1 MPDKPTL
8 NPPYYWGPA
17 SIYKLP
23 TKEFLAQIPA
33 AYQIGTAEEIAKR
46 RVGYVPS
53 YFEHPQNVVEAY
65 NKVQSLPK
73 GTSAPD
79 WLDTTKLEQAYQYLK
94 FANGDKP
101 WPEWSYLNRDDV
113 LGRSLLQSL
122 GTPPVAVMS
131 PTNAATYANADA
143 VLRGEM
149 NWTDLAPDVRAQ
161 LLADPGFDIAKYP
174 WQLRSQILADPKF
187 DWSRV
192 PAWQRIYYGVM
203 SSPAL
208 PLVMAALPAGLIGY
222 AAAGP
227 VGGVIGAGIGTY
239 AGWRASQGAYDPTKE
254 IGHQPTFLGNVFAGL
269 NWSVEQE
276 ERIFGVMKQIEG
288 AIRKPEEHPIE
299 EIFANLPAAYGA
311 GLSYFEQWPAM
322 LTEGKEVIIG
332 RAEPVELTTD
342 VWDRL
347 EAARKQIEAGANP
360 RMLMLEMQQYAGA
373 QASDLL
379 LQIVA
384 DPLNAL
390 PWMQKEVVGKVLEVT
405 GHPTAAEAMGGARGI
420 VEGIKTYAA
429 RVQTGEVAPGFK
441 YDEMS
446 GLSRFFAGITY
457 DAESKPVIRA
467 GKFAT
472 TGLLEEPAIN
482 YLRTMT
488 PESRA
493 RVGLALASDNVM
505 AMMTM
510 FDRPEDVVAFW
521 DQIRAGDYTMAA
533 EVSARFVQSP
543 EFYTVLPAIKN
554 FTMDELIGV
563 WQASRPNA
571 AVVERIA
578 GLLGETGENVVK
590 DLATPEAAA
599 RMSERVRTL
608 VETST
613 DAGARIIKDEIA
625 TGRFT
630 VADLIQAGKI
640 FTGDSR
646 APLTAAQWKAMTT
659 DAMTTHFA
667 DWAKDFFHLAPDSIF
682 FRAAAMMKSAQSILL
697 LGFNPAYAINNELNN
712 MVTRVA
718 TGNFGYML
726 PGQMAD
732 FIDRLGITPYRL
744 REGVGMAGEVEA
756 RAAGRI
762 ISDALRTDKGVI
774 ANMHNFLRSTSN
786 KLGVFSNLSRW
797 MEKVEGANAY
807 VSSIK
812 RAWGQIW
819 RMDKGYT
826 RMEPGL
832 VSALEAVHPGASEII
847 YRAIQAGMNQGEIER
862 IVVEGTKELHTR
874 GMINSVAQAMGIDSA
889 QAMTMLDQIGV
900 LDDLDNRLAGVKS
913 EAGIRAAFSASAKK
927 AQDWIDVRLAD
938 EYATRA
944 QHVTNRISTEGWT
957 AVGDIYIDAE
967 MKIQERWL
975 EHYNAFEEAFAQ
987 LDVIENP
994 VQRSNILESTYREQA
1009 REWARVNQ
1017 MELSTYRGLAEGLS
1031 LGELPEARDFLARK
1045 AEIQNAWGDAYKFR
1059 MDETA
1064 KYTDR
1069 FKGDWNDPARITDRA
1084 TLQKRINTKF
1094 EATFKA
1100 VQKNEKA
1107 MGEVFAAQFRTRFGD
1122 AVGKLAGQ
1130 YWKEITDFRG
1140 AMWQEMQ
1147 TFRDSLVGMTYDQRR
1162 AASAQFWH
1170 ERYPALINELEYKKM
1185 NGATEIERTITGR
1198 KPPPGA
1204 PPVAPAPEPVAPPPT
1219 TPVGGAPAAAITPE
1233 QANIFTIANEFGISS
1248 ADESGRPVFGA
1259 NNHIL
1264 SVVRKYGGDEGAA
1277 IKSFADLADKPDL
1290 VRAAF
1295 EQRRI
1300 EVNRQMPMAGLAS
1313 PEKMAEY
1320 EAVQATARAL
1330 TDNPELTAAALAESE
1345 TLKAPR
1351 SENAEVQAAKAVE
1364 NVVAEPSRWAHI
1376 ENTHIALLDPAT
1388 RDALMYKAWDM
1399 KTLVEVGE
1407 NRTRLFEDGAFIG
1420 ATSSSYPD
1428 WYGPLKRNKG
1438 DVVFA
1443 LEALSK
1449 GLDKPE
1455 QALYRSLKG
1464 LAAELLTSD
1473 PALLQ
1478 HWDWAK
1484 AFGAEGD
1491 ILFKWEQSV
1500 AEMER
1505 TIQGVDINDP
1515 FADVQINY
1523 QTLTSLVDD
1532 LPTEAYDRIPEGRTE
1547 TYRDF
1552 VSRVWDEAEVK
1563 RRAITDRRTMLETL
1577 IDADRA
1583 GVAADQF
1590 KDMVMTREVFREQLV
1605 ENMGLKPEEA
1615 DATVAITD
1623 ARAQAWAKMTGHNPA
1638 EWYADRLAGVV
1649 RGGEGELFQIEP
1661 ISRRMTPTEISD
1673 YARALVRAGED
1684 ELRRAVKHE
1693 RYHADRVAILDEAH
1707 KLNPQMAENV
1717 AKEFSA
1723 LLQEGPTPAMV
1734 KGAINFLEDGRAVI
1748 HALEGK
1754 DVSTVVHEIGHVFRR
1769 ELVAEDLAIVEKWAD
1784 VKEGVWNTTAEEKF
1798 ARGFEQYLAE
1808 GKAPTLALARIF
1820 EQFKVWM
1827 LEIYKAITGSAI
1839 DVNLTDD
1846 VRRVFDRMLGQEAP
1860 TGKAYDGLR
1869 PGTPEWMAAW
1879 RAHPELQSEM
1889 AAITITLQDA
1899 VRAKATEIAP
1909 APVIGGI
1916 LYAAGDIV
1924 RLADGTQHTIVEVR
1938 PDATLVLDNGQTVS
1952 AAAVQRVAA
1961 QESLF
1966 GEKPPTQQT
1975 TLFQNVDPRT
1985 PLGYY
1990 EQQAGWLPEGAVM
2003 DEAWSHYVQP
2013 LLDGMQNEA
2022 VRQYREPTFSIGELD
2037 APTQQSLTKYLN
2049 QKKGELATSKLAAV
2063 RYGETMRDF
2072 ALLNY
2077 NRRYG
2082 FDKYLDVV
2090 MPYQFWYT
2098 RTMLNWGMRALDR
2111 PVWYANYARLNM
2123 MQNRYANNLPER
2135 MRGKIRIP
2143 APWLPDWMGDELY
2156 IDPKR
2161 AIFPFTNMITPF
2173 EMMMKDNNY
2182 QQVEAER
2189 ILQGWAQDGSVPQ
2202 AELQEAWQTRQGATW
2217 EKALAQ
2223 AKINRQSEISNPLD
2237 FLSILLGPAWYLST
2251 PAKALGLKI
2260 PYINPQ
2266 GGGPETISELPLTRT
2281 ARAAQAVTT
2290 GTWAEPIG
2298 QLIGLLGKPETW
2310 IRKATGLPEY
2320 GEYGDYYVK
2329 RQIANMVGDGLIS
2342 VQDAEQAMIE
2352 RKGDIYDQ
2360 ARKRVELELAMR
2372 VPGAAATYAALH
2384 GGIAAGAG
2392 AIPVS
2397 LFGAQILPAGEL
2409 KYRGL
2414 YEKWNAAWDAY
2425 DAGDTSAINNFFN
2438 DHPEYEAYLAKN
2450 KDEGELLR
2458 SFLIGQIWDGYMAM
2472 DKDNRRVLLAQM
2484 PQMFK
2489 QSFLDKETRSYDAI
2503 DTETLAMWARVFKGA
2518 VPKTEV
2524 TQTVTEMPQY
2534 QMPQLLEIP
2543 MPLQNALNAYYLART
2558 QNFPNINEIQALYYD
2573 LPTDQRRKIL
2583 TLYPQLPAY
2592 WDWKAGYLAAHPEVA
2607 QFIDSDTMTA
2617 ILSDEQAPVGM
2628 TADQA
2633 GKILRYYRS
2642 DYLDETPART
2652 YTYYMAN
2659 ASDTL
2664 KMQLLD
2670 YALRGTMLGDG
2681 AMKELVMIWEDA
2693 GKPQGTIDNW
2703 VNNLLIPTMP

>member
-1 MPDKPTL
+1 
-8 NPPYYWGPA
+8 
-17 SIYKLP
+17 
-23 TKEFLAQIPA
+23 
-33 AYQIGTAEEIAKR
+33 
-46 RVGYVPS
+46 
-53 YFEHPQNVVEAY
+53 
-65 NKVQSLPK
+65 
-73 GTSAPD
+73 
-79 WLDTTKLEQAYQYLK
+79 
-94 FANGDKP
+94 
-101 WPEWSYLNRDDV
+101 
-113 LGRSLLQSL
+113 
-122 GTPPVAVMS
+122 
-131 PTNAATYANADA
+131 
-143 VLRGEM
+143 
-149 NWTDLAPDVRAQ
+149 
-161 LLADPGFDIAKYP
+161 
-174 WQLRSQILADPKF
+174 
-187 DWSRV
+187 
-192 PAWQRIYYGVM
+192 
-203 SSPAL
+203 
-208 PLVMAALPAGLIGY
+208 
-222 AAAGP
+222 
-227 VGGVIGAGIGTY
+227 
-239 AGWRASQGAYDPTKE
+239 
-254 IGHQPTFLGNVFAGL
+254 
-269 NWSVEQE
+269 
-276 ERIFGVMKQIEG
+276 
-288 AIRKPEEHPIE
+288 
-299 EIFANLPAAYGA
+299 
-311 GLSYFEQWPAM
+311 
-322 LTEGKEVIIG
+322 
-332 RAEPVELTTD
+332 
-342 VWDRL
+342 
-347 EAARKQIEAGANP
+347 
-360 RMLMLEMQQYAGA
+360 
-373 QASDLL
+373 
-379 LQIVA
+379 
-384 DPLNAL
+384 
-390 PWMQKEVVGKVLEVT
+390 
-405 GHPTAAEAMGGARGI
+405 
-420 VEGIKTYAA
+420 
-429 RVQTGEVAPGFK
+429 
-441 YDEMS
+441 
-446 GLSRFFAGITY
+446 
-457 DAESKPVIRA
+457 
-467 GKFAT
+467 
-472 TGLLEEPAIN
+472 
-482 YLRTMT
+482 
-488 PESRA
+488 
-493 RVGLALASDNVM
+493 
-505 AMMTM
+505 
-510 FDRPEDVVAFW
+510 
-521 DQIRAGDYTMAA
+521 
-533 EVSARFVQSP
+533 
-543 EFYTVLPAIKN
+543 
-554 FTMDELIGV
+554 
-563 WQASRPNA
+563 
-571 AVVERIA
+571 
-578 GLLGETGENVVK
+578 
-590 DLATPEAAA
+590 
-599 RMSERVRTL
+599 
-608 VETST
+608 
-613 DAGARIIKDEIA
+613 
-625 TGRFT
+625 
-630 VADLIQAGKI
+630 
-640 FTGDSR
+640 
-646 APLTAAQWKAMTT
+646 
-659 DAMTTHFA
+659 
-667 DWAKDFFHLAPDSIF
+667 
-682 FRAAAMMKSAQSILL
+682 
-697 LGFNPAYAINNELNN
+697 
-712 MVTRVA
+712 
-718 TGNFGYML
+718 
-726 PGQMAD
+726 
-732 FIDRLGITPYRL
+732 
-744 REGVGMAGEVEA
+744 
-756 RAAGRI
+756 
-762 ISDALRTDKGVI
+762 
-774 ANMHNFLRSTSN
+774 
-786 KLGVFSNLSRW
+786 
-797 MEKVEGANAY
+797 
-807 VSSIK
+807 
-812 RAWGQIW
+812 
-819 RMDKGYT
+819 
-826 RMEPGL
+826 
-832 VSALEAVHPGASEII
+832 
-847 YRAIQAGMNQGEIER
+847 
-862 IVVEGTKELHTR
+862 
-874 GMINSVAQAMGIDSA
+874 
-889 QAMTMLDQIGV
+889 
-900 LDDLDNRLAGVKS
+900 
-913 EAGIRAAFSASAKK
+913 
-927 AQDWIDVRLAD
+927 
-938 EYATRA
+938 
-944 QHVTNRISTEGWT
+944 
-957 AVGDIYIDAE
+957 
-967 MKIQERWL
+967 
-975 EHYNAFEEAFAQ
+975 
-987 LDVIENP
+987 
-994 VQRSNILESTYREQA
+994 
-1009 REWARVNQ
+1009 
-1017 MELSTYRGLAEGLS
+1017 
-1031 LGELPEARDFLARK
+1031 
-1045 AEIQNAWGDAYKFR
+1045 
-1059 MDETA
+1059 
-1064 KYTDR
+1064 
-1069 FKGDWNDPARITDRA
+1069 
-1084 TLQKRINTKF
+1084 
-1094 EATFKA
+1094 
-1100 VQKNEKA
+1100 
-1107 MGEVFAAQFRTRFGD
+1107 
-1122 AVGKLAGQ
+1122 
-1130 YWKEITDFRG
+1130 
-1140 AMWQEMQ
+1140 
-1147 TFRDSLVGMTYDQRR
+1147 
-1162 AASAQFWH
+1162 
-1170 ERYPALINELEYKKM
+1170 
-1185 NGATEIERTITGR
+1185 
-1198 KPPPGA
+1198 
-1204 PPVAPAPEPVAPPPT
+1204 
-1219 TPVGGAPAAAITPE
+1219 
-1233 QANIFTIANEFGISS
+1233 
-1248 ADESGRPVFGA
+1248 
-1259 NNHIL
+1259 
-1264 SVVRKYGGDEGAA
+1264 
-1277 IKSFADLADKPDL
+1277 
-1290 VRAAF
+1290 
-1295 EQRRI
+1295 
-1300 EVNRQMPMAGLAS
+1300 
-1313 PEKMAEY
+1313 
-1320 EAVQATARAL
+1320 
-1330 TDNPELTAAALAESE
+1330 
-1345 TLKAPR
+1345 
-1351 SENAEVQAAKAVE
+1351 
-1364 NVVAEPSRWAHI
+1364 
-1376 ENTHIALLDPAT
+1376 
-1388 RDALMYKAWDM
+1388 
-1399 KTLVEVGE
+1399 
-1407 NRTRLFEDGAFIG
+1407 
-1420 ATSSSYPD
+1420 
-1428 WYGPLKRNKG
+1428 
-1438 DVVFA
+1438 
-1443 LEALSK
+1443 
-1449 GLDKPE
+1449 
-1455 QALYRSLKG
+1455 

-1547 TYRDF
+1547 TCRDF

-1563 RRAITDRRTMLETL
+1563 SRAITDRRTMLETL
-1577 IDADRA
+1577 VEADRA

-1623 ARAQAWAKMTGHNPA
+1623 ARAQAWAKMTGRNPA

-1717 AKEFSA
+1717 AKELSA

-1769 ELVAEDLAIVEKWAD
+1769 ELVAEDLATVEKWAG
-1784 VKEGVWNTTAEEKF
+1784 VKEGDWTTATEEKF

-1808 GKAPTLALARIF
+1808 GKAPTPALARIF
-1820 EQFKVWM
+1820 EQFKIWM

-1839 DVNLTDD
+1839 DVNLTDE
-1846 VRRVFDRMLGQEAP
+1846 VRAVFDRMLGQEAP
-1860 TGKAYDGLR
+1860 TPTKAYDGLR

-1879 RAHPELQSEM
+1879 RAHPELQGEM
-1889 AAITITLQDA
+1889 AGIVKTLQD
-1899 VRAKATEIAP
+1899 VITAKAAETAP
-1909 APVIGGI
+1909 AP
-1916 LYAAGDIV
+1916 
-1924 RLADGTQHTIVEVR
+1924 E
-1938 PDATLVLDNGQTVS
+1938 
-1952 AAAVQRVAA
+1952 AVT
-1961 QESLF
+1961 
-1966 GEKPPTQQT
+1966 P
-1975 TLFQNVDPRT
+1975 TLFQDADPRT

-1990 EQQAGWLPEGAVM
+1990 EQQSGWLPEGAVM
-2003 DEAWSHYVQP
+2003 DEAWSHYIQP

-2161 AIFPFTNMITPF
+2161 TIFPFQNVITPF
-2173 EMMMKDNNY
+2173 EQMMQDNNY

-2202 AELQEAWQTRQGATW
+2202 AELQEAWQTRKGATW

-2251 PAKALGLKI
+2251 PAKAFGLKI

-2414 YEKWNAAWDAY
+2414 YEKWNAAWDAR
-2425 DAGDTSAINNFFN
+2425 DAITAKFGGDEAQTKDYLDAHPEEDMIAQFFR

-2458 SFLIGQIWDGYMAM
+2458 SFLIGQILDGYMAM

-2484 PQMFK
+2484 PQMFE

-2503 DTETLAMWARVFKGA
+2503 DTETLATWARVFKGA

-2617 ILSDEQAPVGM
+2617 ILNDEQAPVGM

-2670 YALRGTMLGDG
+2670 YALRGTMLGNG